1 MDSQELKVYGAEWC
15 SYCRALIKKLELKG
29 VKFKYIDV
37 DQSENRRQ
45 MNELTDGNET
55 IPVLTRGEEYKVN
68 PNDAEIEAMING
80 VKSKGVK
87 MANGVENEDIK
98 PCIMIGA
105 GPANLAAAVYTTRE
119 DIDTILLEKGV
130 VGGLAAITDIIDNY
144 PGFEEGIEGP
154 KLAEKLEKQ
163 AERFGAEIEFAEV
176 SGLTRR
182 EDGMIKIDTT
192 DGEML
197 ARTVLIGTGS
207 DHKKLG
213 LPSETKYYGRGIHYC
228 ATCDG
233 AFYRDKKLV
242 VVGGGN
248 SSAQEAL
255 FLTRFASHID
265 ILIRKDQWKAS
276 DVLVEEIEKHP
287 KITVHFN
294 TTVEEFIGGEVDG
307 MDKVVGAKIVKN
319 GKQETIDADGAFI
332 FIGLLPNTDFLKNS
346 DVKLDDT
353 GFVIGDEMLRTSVP
367 GVFVAGDV
375 RSGSTAQIASAVG
388 EGAVAALRIREYLES
403 R

>member
-1 MDSQELKVYGAEWC
+1 MYGAEWC
-15 SYCRALIKKLELKG
+15 SYCHALKSKLDSLDVEYG
-29 VKFKYIDV
+29 YIDV
-37 DQSENRRQ
+37 DEDENRQ
-45 MNELTDGNET
+45 KMNDLTNGNQT
-55 IPVLTRGEEYKVN
+55 IPVLFVGNEYSVN
-68 PNDAEIEAMING
+68 PDDKKLQEMLNG
-80 VKSKGVK
+80 VKSKGVN
-87 MANGVENEDIK
+87 MSNGVENEDIK

-119 DIDTILLEKGV
+119 DIATILLEKGV

-144 PGFEEGIEGP
+144 PGFEDGIEGP

-182 EDGMIKIDTT
+182 EDGIIKIDTT

-233 AFYRDKKLV
+233 AFYRDKKLI

-265 ILIRKDQWKAS
+265 ILVRKDHWKAS

-294 TTVEEFIGGEVDG
+294 TTVDEFLGDEVDG
-307 MDKVVGAKIVKN
+307 MEKVVGAKITKD
-319 GKQETIDADGAFI
+319 GKSETIDTDGAFI
-332 FIGLLPNTDFLKNS
+332 FIGLLPNTDFLKDS